1 MDTGDFYDR
10 RDGYTASGQTM
21 QQKKEKKLKT
31 AQLIALLCKFP
42 CASDVVVPT
51 LDGELSQYLKLEEH
65 NGQIWLMATT
75 PEQSDNVIF
84 NGDKDNDSCQGHKCP

>member
-1 MDTGDFYDR
+1 MKVVFMFDR
-10 RDGYTASGQTM
+10 RLYTASFRTM
-21 QQKKEKKLKT
+21 QQKKEKKVKT

-65 NGQIWLMATT
+65 DGQVWIMATT
-75 PEQSDNVIF
+75 PEQSDNIVF
-84 NGDKDNDSCQGHKCP
+84 KGEKDHD

>member
-1 MDTGDFYDR
+1 MLDMTGCTTSR
-10 RDGYTASGQTM
+10 QTM
-21 QQKKEKKLKT
+21 QQKKEKKVKT

-65 NGQIWLMATT
+65 DGQIWLMATT
-75 PEQSDNVIF
+75 PEQSDNIIF
-84 NGDKDNDSCQGHKCP
+84 KGESAND

>member
-1 MDTGDFYDR
+1 MMVVAFMFDV
-10 RDGYTASGQTM
+10 TATTTSFQTM
-21 QQKKEKKLKT
+21 QQKRRKKLKT

-65 NGQIWLMATT
+65 NGQIWLMATSQ
-75 PEQSDNVIF
+75 EQSDNIIF
-84 NGDKDNDSCQGHKCP
+84 KGEKDHD

>member
-1 MDTGDFYDR
+1 MIEVVSMFHMRLSIT
-10 RDGYTASGQTM
+10 SCQTM
-21 QQKKEKKLKT
+21 QQKRREKLKT

-51 LDGELSQYLKLEEH
+51 LDGELNEYLKLEEH
-65 NGQIWLMATT
+65 DGQIWLMATT

-84 NGDKDNDSCQGHKCP
+84 NGESAND

>member
-1 MDTGDFYDR
+1 MKVVFMF
-10 RDGYTASGQTM
+10 DGWLCTTSFQTM
-21 QQKKEKKLKT
+21 QQKRRKKLKT

-51 LDGELSQYLKLEEH
+51 LDGELNQYLKLEEH

-75 PEQSDNVIF
+75 PEQSDNIIF
-84 NGDKDNDSCQGHKCP
+84 VGEKDHD

>member
-1 MDTGDFYDR
+1 MMKVVFMFDR
-10 RDGYTASGQTM
+10 WLCTTSFQTM
-21 QQKKEKKLKT
+21 QQKKEKKMKT

-65 NGQIWLMATT
+65 DGQIWLMATT

-84 NGDKDNDSCQGHKCP
+84 VGESANDGQ

>member
-1 MDTGDFYDR
+1 MKVVFMFDMRMSIT
-10 RDGYTASGQTM
+10 SCQTM
-21 QQKKEKKLKT
+21 QQKRRKKVKT
-31 AQLIALLCKFP
+31 AQLIALLCKYP

-65 NGQIWLMATT
+65 DGQIWLMATT

-84 NGDKDNDSCQGHKCP
+84 KGEKDHDGQ

>member
-1 MDTGDFYDR
+1 MKVVFMFDEMAILHLVR
-10 RDGYTASGQTM
+10 RCN
-21 QQKKEKKLKT
+21 KKGEKKLKT
-31 AQLIALLCKFP
+31 AQLIALLCKYP

-65 NGQIWLMATT
+65 DGQIWLMATT

-84 NGDKDNDSCQGHKCP
+84 VGESAND

>member
-1 MDTGDFYDR
+1 M
-10 RDGYTASGQTM
+10 
-21 QQKKEKKLKT
+21 KT
-31 AQLIALLCKFP
+31 AQLIARLCKFP

-65 NGQIWLMATT
+65 DGQIWLMATT

-84 NGDKDNDSCQGHKCP
+84 NVESANDGQ

>member
-1 MDTGDFYDR
+1 MMKVVFMFDR
-10 RDGYTASGQTM
+10 TAVYHILSDDAT
-21 QQKKEKKLKT
+21 KKEKKMKT

-65 NGQIWLMATT
+65 DGQIWLMATT

-84 NGDKDNDSCQGHKCP
+84 KGESANDGQ

>member
-1 MDTGDFYDR
+1 MLYEMAIPHLVR
-10 RDGYTASGQTM
+10 RCN
-21 QQKKEKKLKT
+21 KKRRKKVKT

-65 NGQIWLMATT
+65 DGQVWIMATT
-75 PEQSDNVIF
+75 PENSDNIVF
-84 NGDKDNDSCQGHKCP
+84 KGESAND

>member
-1 MDTGDFYDR
+1 M
-10 RDGYTASGQTM
+10 
-21 QQKKEKKLKT
+21 KT
-31 AQLIALLCKFP
+31 AQLIALLCKYP

-65 NGQIWLMATT
+65 DGQIWLMATT

-84 NGDKDNDSCQGHKCP
+84 DGESANDGQ

>member
-1 MDTGDFYDR
+1 MMKVVFMFDMRLSIT
-10 RDGYTASGQTM
+10 SCQTM
-21 QQKKEKKLKT
+21 QQKKEKKMKT

-65 NGQIWLMATT
+65 DGQIWIMVTT
-75 PEQSDNVIF
+75 PEQSDNIVF
-84 NGDKDNDSCQGHKCP
+84 KGESAND

>member
-1 MDTGDFYDR
+1 MMVVAFMFDR
-10 RDGYTASGQTM
+10 TAVYHIVSDDAT
-21 QQKKEKKLKT
+21 KKEKKMKT

-42 CASDVVVPT
+42 CASDVVAPT

-65 NGQIWLMATT
+65 DGQIWLMATT

-84 NGDKDNDSCQGHKCP
+84 KGESAND

>member
-1 MDTGDFYDR
+1 MMKVVFMFDR
-10 RDGYTASGQTM
+10 TAVYHILLDDAT
-21 QQKKEKKLKT
+21 KKEKKMKT

-65 NGQIWLMATT
+65 DGQIWLMATT

-84 NGDKDNDSCQGHKCP
+84 KGESANDGQ